1 MRPLAPVSLLGA
13 LALALLVLS
22 FLSLGVGAAP
32 LSVAEV
38 LGGLLGTG
46 SEQAVIIVREI
57 RLPRLLLAWLL
68 GASLA
73 LSGAALQGLLRNP
86 LAEPGLL
93 GISASAGLGAVL
105 ALYFGLTS
113 LGLWL
118 APGAAML
125 GALVATLVLHAL
137 SRRGESS
144 ITLILAG
151 VALSALAGALTS
163 LALNLAPDPTALQDM
178 VLWLLG
184 SIADRSF
191 ADVLL
196 VLPFVLV
203 GLGLLLASAPALEV
217 LSLGEAEARTLGVEP
232 RRVRALVIGGSALS
246 VGACVAVS
254 GTIGFVGLVVPHL
267 LRPFVGHHPGRLL
280 APSALGGALLVVGAD
295 LALRLIEA
303 PRELMLGVVTALL
316 GAPFFLVLVLRARRE
331 LAP

>member
-1 MRPLAPVSLLGA
+1 MRPLAPVALLGA
-13 LALALLVLS
+13 LALALVVLS
-22 FLSLGVGAAP
+22 LVSLGVGAAP
-32 LSVAEV
+32 LSTAEV
-38 LGGLLGTG
+38 LGGLFGTG

-68 GASLA
+68 GAALA

-105 ALYFGLTS
+105 ALYFGLAS

-118 APGAAML
+118 VPGAAML
-125 GALVATLVLHAL
+125 GALVATLALHAL

-144 ITLILAG
+144 LTLILAG

-163 LALNLAPDPTALQDM
+163 LALNLAPDPTAMQDM
-178 VLWLLG
+178 LLWLLG
-184 SIADRSF
+184 SIADRSL
-191 ADVLL
+191 ADLFL
-196 VLPFVLV
+196 VLPFVVV

-232 RRVRALVIGGSALS
+232 RRVRALVILGSALS

-267 LRPFVGHHPGRLL
+267 LRPFVAHHPGRLL